1 MLEPI
6 FEPMPGKVVVEA
18 IKASQFLVNRG
29 GVQIFAS
36 EVGGRPRTTGVVLA
50 VPAPWRQGEGEP
62 ELESFLQPGDHVIFG
77 QHSGV
82 EVEYGRKKVI
92 ILREIEV
99 LTKVKAVEPED
110 LKEIGVA
117 SQGFDDLP

>member
-1 MLEPI
+1 MRDPI
-6 FEPMPGKVVVEA
+6 FEPMPGKVVVQE
-18 IKASQFLVNRG
+18 IKASEFLVDRD
-29 GVQIFAS
+29 GVQIFAA
-36 EVGGRPRTTGVVLA
+36 GTGQRPRTTGVVIA

-77 QHSGV
+77 PHSGV

-99 LTKVKAVEPED
+99 LTKVSVAQESD
-110 LKEIGVA
+110 LQEVGVA
-117 SQGFDDLP
+117 TKDFDDLP